1 LSASTPGIAAR
12 SATSSERVD
21 AAMTDAET
29 AQSSNSANR
38 IVITTCVMVATL
50 MQTLDTTIVNVAMPY
65 VQGSLSASPDQITWI
80 LTSYIVAAAIMTPPV
95 GWLSSRFGRKNL
107 FLASLIGFTVASML
121 CGTAETLTE
130 IVLFRAVQGVFGAA
144 VVPLSQSIMLDI
156 FPPAQRGQAMAFWV
170 MGVVLGPILGPTLGG
185 YLTDFYNWRRVFYIN
200 VPLGIIAAAG
210 LWAFLKDTELKA
222 KRHFDLFGFA
232 VLSLG
237 LGALQLMLDRGEFK
251 DWFGSTEIIVY
262 AVLCGLGFYLFL
274 VHLFSAKAPLIP
286 PRIFRDVNF
295 SAGLVMIFAVGML
308 VLATAALL
316 APYLQLLAG
325 HSIVEAGLLLA
336 PRGAGTMASVILSG
350 RLSNRV
356 DPRLLMFLGI
366 LLIAES
372 LWEMTGWTPDVDD
385 WSLTRNAIVQG
396 FGLGL
401 VFTPLQVVTF
411 STLPAALRTD
421 GTALFSLLRSIGLAI
436 GVSVTSVVLTQSTQ
450 LVHAQIA
457 ASVTPFNRNLQS
469 GGAYLLW
476 NSTLPQGIAA
486 LNSEVTRQAQIIGY
500 VNDFKLL
507 FIVSLLM
514 LPLLLLMRSSKSEAG
529 TDGSSAEPD
538 AGGAAARKALYSH

>member
-1 LSASTPGIAAR
+1 
-12 SATSSERVD
+12 
-21 AAMTDAET
+21 MTAVEN
-29 AQSSNSANR
+29 AQSANAANR
-38 IVITTCVMVATL
+38 IVITSCVMAATL

-95 GWLSSRFGRKNL
+95 GWLSARFGRKNL
-107 FLASLIGFTVASML
+107 FLVSLAGFTVASML
-121 CGTAETLTE
+121 CGTAETLSE

-185 YLTDFYNWRRVFYIN
+185 YLTDFYNWRWVFYIN
-200 VPLGIIAAAG
+200 VPLGVIATAG
-210 LWAFLKDTELKA
+210 LWASLKDSGHNTKL
-222 KRHFDLFGFA
+222 HFDFFGFA

-237 LGALQLMLDRGEFK
+237 LAALQLLLDRGELK

-274 VHLFSAKAPLIP
+274 VHLLTAESPLIP

-295 SAGLVMIFAVGML
+295 SAGLVMIFSVGML

-325 HSIVEAGLLLA
+325 HSIVETGLLLA
-336 PRGAGTMASVILSG
+336 PRGVGTMASVIFSG

-356 DPRLLMFLGI
+356 DPRLLMFIGI

-372 LWEMTGWTPDVDD
+372 LWEMTGWTPDIDA
-385 WSLTRNAIVQG
+385 WSLTRNAILQG

-411 STLPAALRTD
+411 STLPVTLRTD
-421 GTALFSLLRSIGLAI
+421 GTALFSLLRNIGLAI
-436 GVSVTSVVLTQSTQ
+436 GVSVTEVVLTQSTQ
-450 LVHAQIA
+450 IIHAQIA
-457 ASVTPFNRNLQS
+457 ATVTPFNRNLQS

-486 LNSEVTRQAQIIGY
+486 LNTEVTRRAEIIGY

-507 FIVSLLM
+507 FIVSMLM
-514 LPLLLLMRSSKSEAG
+514 LPLLLLMRRSKSDVG
-529 TDGSSAEPD
+529 TDGPNAE
-538 AGGAAARKALYSH
+538 AESERGAVGDVRYSH

>member
-1 LSASTPGIAAR
+1 
-12 SATSSERVD
+12 
-21 AAMTDAET
+21 MTDAET
-29 AQSSNSANR
+29 AQSSNAANR
-38 IVITTCVMVATL
+38 IVITACVMAATL
-50 MQTLDTTIVNVAMPY
+50 MQTLDTAIVNVAMPY
-65 VQGSLSASPDQITWI
+65 IQGSLSASLDQITWI
-80 LTSYIVAAAIMTPPV
+80 LTSYIVAAAIMTTPV
-95 GWLSSRFGRKNL
+95 GWLSGRFGRKNL
-107 FLASLIGFTVASML
+107 FLVSLAGFTVASML

-130 IVLFRAVQGVFGAA
+130 IVLYRTVQGVFGASL
-144 VVPLSQSIMLDI
+144 VPLSQSIMLDI

-185 YLTDFYNWRRVFYIN
+185 YLTDFYNWRWVFYIN
-200 VPLGIIAAAG
+200 LPFGVIAVAG
-210 LWAFLKDTELKA
+210 LWIFLKDTG
-222 KRHFDLFGFA
+222 RNPHHHFDFVGFA

-237 LGALQLMLDRGEFK
+237 IGALQLMLDRGEFK

-274 VHLFSAKAPLIP
+274 VHLLTAETPLIP
-286 PRIFRDVNF
+286 PNIFRDVNF

-316 APYLQLLAG
+316 APYLQVLAG
-325 HSIVEAGLLLA
+325 HSVVETGLLLA

-356 DPRLLMFLGI
+356 DPRLLMFIGI

-372 LWEMTGWTPDVDD
+372 LWEMTGWTPNIDD

-411 STLPAALRTD
+411 STLPVALQTD
-421 GTALFSLLRSIGLAI
+421 GTALFSLLRNIGLAI
-436 GVSVTSVVLTQSTQ
+436 GVSVTAVVLTQSTQ
-450 LVHAQIA
+450 IMHAQIA
-457 ASVTPFNRNLQS
+457 ANVTPFNRNLQS
-469 GGAYLLW
+469 GAAYLWW
-476 NSTLPQGIAA
+476 NPTLPQGIAA
-486 LNSEVTRQAQIIGY
+486 LNAEVTRQAAIIGY
-500 VNDFKLL
+500 INDFKML

-514 LPLLLLMRSSKSEAG
+514 LPLLLLMRKGEVGPA
-529 TDGSSAEPD
+529 DP
-538 AGGAAARKALYSH
+538 GAAAH